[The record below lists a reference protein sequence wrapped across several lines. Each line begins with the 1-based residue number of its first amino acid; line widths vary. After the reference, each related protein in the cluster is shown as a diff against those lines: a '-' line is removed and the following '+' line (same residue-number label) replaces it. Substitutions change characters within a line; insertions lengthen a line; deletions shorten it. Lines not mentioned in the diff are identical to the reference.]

1 MDFQIGIRGVS
12 SLRKIRANICCK
24 VFVNLTTLLN
34 CGKNELTIAAGPVE
48 PTSVRSDHRSDNFLD
63 KILVLIQETNHGA
76 QAVHAQTP

>member
-12 SLRKIRANICCK
+12 SLRKIRTNICWK

-48 PTSVRSDHRSDNFLD
+48 PTSVRSDDRSDNFLD
-63 KILVLIQETNHGA
+63 EILVLIQESNHGA
-76 QAVHAQTP
+76 QAVHAQAP